1 MSNLKPDSDHA
12 IKFDIKK
19 DQAEILRTIKTIF
32 NRHNLGLTDV
42 QSNEASVY
50 YYLLINNF
58 PINIQE
64 ITKKSLLPFN
74 IRSVKTL
81 KKGRDILLKTGFIA
95 QILTQDMNDNNM
107 NRFDNDYLP
116 ANPIIIWN
124 EIENLL
130 DAKTRNFR
138 KDHAKVLED
147 QFINTFKNHGF
158 LGNFGDNG
166 CITILYSSRWF
177 TYTILN
183 NLNIPENKNMDMM
196 LSGLRSF
203 DTERIDSYRKMLS
216 NKKFAIR
223 ALFDPTNYIIN
234 TEELDEL
241 KNSTAKSTKDFGDK
255 LNSVNEFEEGKL
267 KREKEFEELIKITKE
282 FEDGLKRE
290 KESEFKI
297 KITEELKNMIKITKE
312 FEDGLKREKESEFK
326 IKITEELENM
336 IKITKRFEDRLES
349 AKKFEDRLESAKNLT
364 NEKEF
369 RGKKFLGKI
378 EIRYPKA
385 NYSTSRRVIFD
396 KMAIDAKKLLPFTRA
411 EPSYVGMIYLNDE
424 NINFLRHN
432 FNALWEGSTTI
443 TSLSSL

>member
-297 KITEELKNMIKITKE
+297 KITEEL
-312 FEDGLKREKESEFK
+312 
-326 IKITEELENM
+326 ENM